1 MSAPVA
7 QPAELPPHTGLFDG
21 PRRHA
26 CPWCGSERLRS
37 RPAVDGFALDE
48 CADCAHAFRNPVPDA
63 GALPPRELRGSGRRL
78 TATAR
83 AMLPFGEPESWL
95 DIGTGDGAFPAAAK
109 RVFPYTSFDGVDPT
123 ARVERAQAAER
134 VEEAYA
140 GDPTNPHLMA
150 HLRSRYDVVS
160 LLHHLAHTPNPR
172 AQLQA
177 ALTALR
183 PGGHVLLE
191 LPDPEAAFTRLAGR
205 WWHARTRP
213 LHLLPPRNIRTE
225 LESRGCETITIR
237 RDPFLPHYRIVAR
250 KPRPGGG

>member
-7 QPAELPPHTGLFDG
+7 QPAELPPHTGRFHG

-26 CPWCGSERLRS
+26 CPWCGSGRLRT
-37 RPAVDGFALDE
+37 RPVADGFTLDT
-48 CADCAHAFRNPVPDA
+48 CADCAHAFQNPVPDTPA
-63 GALPPRELRGSGRRL
+63 PRELRAGRRHL

-109 RVFPYTSFDGVDPT
+109 QVFPYTSFDGVDPT
-123 ARVERAQAAER
+123 ARVERAQAADR

-150 HLRSRYDVVS
+150 HLRARYDVVS
-160 LLHHLAHTPNPR
+160 LLYHLAHTPDPR

-191 LPDPEAAFTRLAGR
+191 LPDPEAASTRLLGPR
-205 WWHARTRP
+205 RHARTRP
-213 LHLLPPRNIRTE
+213 LHLLPLRNLRTE
-225 LESRGCETITIR
+225 LESQGCEIITTR
-237 RDPFLPHYRIVAR
+237 RNAFRPHYRIIAR
-250 KPRPGGG
+250 KLRPGGG